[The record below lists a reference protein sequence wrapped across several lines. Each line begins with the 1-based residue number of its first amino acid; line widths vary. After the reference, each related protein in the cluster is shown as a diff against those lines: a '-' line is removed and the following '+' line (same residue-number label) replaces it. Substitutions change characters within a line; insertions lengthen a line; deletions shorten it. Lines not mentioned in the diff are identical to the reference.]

1 MTIQNASDANKSTPE
16 YERKRDAAPPA
27 PGKSDKHESHEQGKS
42 RDAGPNEGKGAFSK
56 GEHSTGP
63 R

>member
-1 MTIQNASDANKSTPE
+1 MTTQNPSDANKSTPD
-16 YERKRDAAPPA
+16 YEKKRDAAPPA
-27 PGKSDKHESHEQGKS
+27 GGKSDKQESHEQGKT
-42 RDAGPNEGKGAFSK
+42 RDGGPNEAKGSFNK